1 MNERARMSGINLL
14 PIVTSILAIV
24 MAFVIGGIFLQA
36 NGKDALHAYQIL
48 FERGLVNRDGLTET
62 FKKMA
67 PMLIVSAGLLIA
79 LRASV
84 WNIGIDGQF
93 MVGALLAGVIGAHFA
108 GSVPNPVM
116 WVLAAVAGIVGG
128 LLWAVIPA
136 LLMVKFRLNEIITT
150 LLMNY
155 VAVYVTAWLAKGPFK
170 DQSRVAPETPK
181 IPLVDRLPFIP
192 GTEVHIG
199 LIAGLISVVIVAILF
214 RSTVYGFCLD
224 VVGRNRRA
232 AVHAGL
238 PVGRLTGSALLLSGA
253 FAGLAGAN
261 DVLGI
266 QGVFRANWNPGY
278 GFTAFA
284 LVYLAR
290 LNSLLIIPF
299 AFFFSFLLVGGDS
312 MPRRADVPTYFV
324 GMLEGLMLICFAVAV
339 YLERRWHLL
348 SERGRGRADER
359 IEAGSS
365 SGVASL
371 EGLEG
376 SS

>member
-1 MNERARMSGINLL
+1 MNERARMSSISFL
-14 PIVTSILAIV
+14 PIASSLMAIV
-24 MAFVIGGIFLQA
+24 MAFIIGGIFLEV
-36 NGKDALHAYQIL
+36 NGKDAMEAYRIL
-48 FERGLVNRDGLTET
+48 FERGLVNSDGLTET

-67 PMLIVSAGLLIA
+67 PMLIISSGLLIA

-84 WNIGIDGQF
+84 WNIGLDGQF
-93 MVGALLAGVIGAHFA
+93 MVGALLAGVAGAALA
-108 GSVPNPVM
+108 GSVPNPLM
-116 WVLAAVAGIVGG
+116 WLVAALAGILGG
-128 LLWAVIPA
+128 ALWALVPA
-136 LLMVKFRLNEIITT
+136 LLMVRFGLNEIITT
-150 LLMNY
+150 LMMNY
-155 VAVYVTAWLAKGPFK
+155 VAVNVTAWLVKGPFK
-170 DQSRVAPETPK
+170 DPERVAPQTK
-181 IPLVDRLPFIP
+181 QIPLEDRLPFIP

-199 LIAGLISVVIVAILF
+199 LIVGLICVVLVAILF

-238 PVGRLTGSALLLSGA
+238 PVGRLTGSALVLSGA

-266 QGVFRANWNPGY
+266 QGLFKANWDPGY

-324 GMLEGLMLICFAVAV
+324 EMLEGLMLICFAVAV
-339 YLERRWHLL
+339 YLERRWHVL
-348 SERGRGRADER
+348 SQRLRGRPDDR
-359 IEAGSS
+359 IEPETS
-365 SGVASL
+365 SGVGTL
-371 EGLEG
+371 EGLET

>member
-1 MNERARMSGINLL
+1 M
-14 PIVTSILAIV
+14 AIV

-48 FERGLVNRDGLTET
+48 FERGLLDSDGLTET

-93 MVGALLAGVIGAHFA
+93 MVGALLAGVAGAHLA
-108 GSVPNPVM
+108 GNVPNPVM
-116 WVLAAVAGIVGG
+116 WLVAAIAGIIGG
-128 LLWAVIPA
+128 LLWALIPA
-136 LLMVKFRLNEIITT
+136 LLMVKFSLNEIITT
-150 LLMNY
+150 LMMNY
-155 VAVYVTAWLAKGPFK
+155 VAVNVCAWLVKGPFK
-170 DQSRVAPETPK
+170 DPDRVAPQTK
-181 IPLVDRLPFIP
+181 QIPLDDRLPFIP

-199 LIAGLISVVIVAILF
+199 LIVGLICVVVVAILF
-214 RSTVYGFCLD
+214 RSTVYGFCID
-224 VVGRNRRA
+224 VVGRNRKA
-232 AVHAGL
+232 AIHAGL
-238 PVGRLTGSALLLSGA
+238 PVGRLTGSALVLSGA

-266 QGVFRANWNPGY
+266 QGLFKANWDPGY

-324 GMLEGLMLICFAVAV
+324 EMLEGLMLICFAVAV
-339 YLERRWHLL
+339 YLERRWHV
-348 SERGRGRADER
+348 
-359 IEAGSS
+359 IAGAAARSP
-365 SGVASL
+365 G
-371 EGLEG
+371 
-376 SS
+376 

>member
-1 MNERARMSGINLL
+1 MNERARMSSFSIL
-14 PIVTSILAIV
+14 PIVSSVLAIV
-24 MAFVIGGIFLQA
+24 MAFVIGGIFLEA
-36 NGKDALHAYQIL
+36 NGKDALHAYRIL
-48 FERGLVNRDGLTET
+48 FERGLINRDGLTET

-67 PMLIVSAGLLIA
+67 PMLIVSAGLLIS
-79 LRASV
+79 LRTSV

-93 MVGALLAGVIGAHFA
+93 MVGALLAGVAGAA
-108 GSVPNPVM
+108 VADSVPNPLM
-116 WVLAAVAGIVGG
+116 WVVAALAGIIGG
-128 LLWAVIPA
+128 MLWAVIPA
-136 LLMVKFRLNEIITT
+136 LLMVKFSLNEIITT
-150 LLMNY
+150 LMMNY
-155 VAVYVTAWLAKGPFK
+155 VAVNVCAWLVKGPFK
-170 DQSRVAPETPK
+170 NPDVVAPQTRQ
-181 IPLVDRLPFIP
+181 IPLADRLPFIT

-199 LIAGLISVVIVAILF
+199 LIVGLLCVIVVAILF

-224 VVGRNRRA
+224 VVGRNRKA
-232 AVHAGL
+232 AIHAGL
-238 PVGRLTGSALLLSGA
+238 PVGRLAASALILSGA

-266 QGVFRANWNPGY
+266 QGLFKANWNPGY

-290 LNSLLIIPF
+290 LNSLLLIPF

-324 GMLEGLMLICFAVAV
+324 EMLEGLMLICFAVAV
-339 YLERRWHLL
+339 YLERRWHVISDRL
-348 SERGRGRADER
+348 RGRPDDRVEP
-359 IEAGSS
+359 ETS
-365 SGVASL
+365 SGVGAL

>member
-1 MNERARMSGINLL
+1 MNERARLSGISLL
-14 PIVTSILAIV
+14 PIASSVMAIV
-24 MAFVIGGIFLQA
+24 MAFVIGGIFLEA
-36 NGKDALHAYQIL
+36 NGKDALHAYRIL
-48 FERGLVNRDGLTET
+48 FERGLINSDGLTET

-93 MVGALLAGVIGAHFA
+93 MVGALLAGVAGAHLS

-116 WVLAAVAGIVGG
+116 WLIAAIAGIAGG
-128 LLWAVIPA
+128 LLWAVVPA
-136 LLMVKFRLNEIITT
+136 LLMVKFKLNEIITT

-170 DQSRVAPETPK
+170 DPDRVAPQTPK
-181 IPLVDRLPFIP
+181 IPLEDRLPFIP

-199 LIAGLISVVIVAILF
+199 LIVGLISVVVVAILF

-232 AVHAGL
+232 AIHAGL
-238 PVGRLTGSALLLSGA
+238 PVGRLAGSALLLRGA

-266 QGVFRANWNPGY
+266 QGLFKANWNPGY

-324 GMLEGLMLICFAVAV
+324 EMLEGLMLICFAVAV
-339 YLERRWHLL
+339 YLERRWHVI
-348 SERGRGRADER
+348 SEGLRGRPDDRVEP
-359 IEAGSS
+359 ETS
-365 SGVASL
+365 SGVESL
-371 EGLEG
+371 EGLEA

>member
-1 MNERARMSGINLL
+1 MNERARMSGFSLL
-14 PIVTSILAIV
+14 PIVSSVLAIV
-24 MAFVIGGIFLQA
+24 MAFVIGGIFLEA
-36 NGKDALHAYQIL
+36 NGKDALHAYRIL
-48 FERGLVNRDGLTET
+48 FERGLINGDGLTET

-93 MVGALLAGVIGAHFA
+93 MVGALLAGVAGAAVA
-108 GSVPNPVM
+108 GSVPNPLM
-116 WVLAAVAGIVGG
+116 WLVAAVAGIIGG
-128 LLWAVIPA
+128 LLWALIPA
-136 LLMVKFRLNEIITT
+136 LLMVKFNLNEIITT
-150 LLMNY
+150 LMMNY
-155 VAVYVTAWLAKGPFK
+155 VAVNVCAWLVKGPFQAP
-170 DQSRVAPETPK
+170 DVVAPQTK
-181 IPLVDRLPFIP
+181 QIPLGDRLSFIP

-199 LIAGLISVVIVAILF
+199 LIVGILCVVVVAIIF
-214 RSTVYGFCLD
+214 RSTVYGFCID
-224 VVGRNRRA
+224 VVGRNRKA
-232 AVHAGL
+232 AIHAGL
-238 PVGRLTGSALLLSGA
+238 PVGRLAGSALILSGA

-261 DVLGI
+261 DVLGV
-266 QGVFRANWNPGY
+266 QGLFKANWNPGY

-324 GMLEGLMLICFAVAV
+324 EMLEGLMLICFAVAV
-339 YLERRWHLL
+339 YLERRWHII
-348 SERGRGRADER
+348 SERLRGRPDDRVEPDT
-359 IEAGSS
+359 S
-365 SGVASL
+365 SGVGAL

>member
-1 MNERARMSGINLL
+1 
-14 PIVTSILAIV
+14 
-24 MAFVIGGIFLQA
+24 
-36 NGKDALHAYQIL
+36 
-48 FERGLVNRDGLTET
+48 
-62 FKKMA
+62 
-67 PMLIVSAGLLIA
+67 
-79 LRASV
+79 
-84 WNIGIDGQF
+84 
-93 MVGALLAGVIGAHFA
+93 
-108 GSVPNPVM
+108 
-116 WVLAAVAGIVGG
+116 
-128 LLWAVIPA
+128 
-136 LLMVKFRLNEIITT
+136 MVKFKLNEIITT

-170 DQSRVAPETPK
+170 DPDRVAPQTPK
-181 IPLVDRLPFIP
+181 IPLEDRLPFIP

-199 LIAGLISVVIVAILF
+199 LIVGLISVVVVAILF

-224 VVGRNRRA
+224 VVGRNRHA
-232 AVHAGL
+232 AIHAGL
-238 PVGRLTGSALLLSGA
+238 PVGRLAGSALLLSGA

-266 QGVFRANWNPGY
+266 QGLFKANWNPGY

-324 GMLEGLMLICFAVAV
+324 EMLEGLMLICFAVAV
-339 YLERRWHLL
+339 YLERRWHVI
-348 SERGRGRADER
+348 SEGLRGRPDDRVEP
-359 IEAGSS
+359 ETS
-365 SGVASL
+365 SGVESL
-371 EGLEG
+371 EGLEA

>member
-1 MNERARMSGINLL
+1 MNERARMSSVSIL
-14 PIVTSILAIV
+14 PIASSIMAIL

-36 NGKDALHAYQIL
+36 NGKDALEAYRIL
-48 FERGLVNRDGLTET
+48 FERGLFNSGGLTET

-79 LRASV
+79 LRAGV

-93 MVGALLAGVIGAHFA
+93 MIGALLAGVAGAAVA
-108 GSVPNPVM
+108 GDVPNPLM
-116 WVLAAVAGIVGG
+116 WLVAAAAGIVGG

-136 LLMVKFRLNEIITT
+136 FLMVRFGLNEIITT
-150 LLMNY
+150 LMMNY
-155 VAVYVTAWLAKGPFK
+155 VAVNVTAWLVKGPFK
-170 DQSRVAPETPK
+170 NPEVVAPQTRQ
-181 IPLVDRLPFIP
+181 IPLADRLPFIP

-199 LIAGLISVVIVAILF
+199 LIVGLICVAIVAILF
-214 RSTVYGFCLD
+214 RTTVYGFCLD

-238 PVGRLTGSALLLSGA
+238 PVGRLAGSALLLSGA

-261 DVLGI
+261 DVLGV
-266 QGVFRANWNPGY
+266 QGLFKANWNPGY

-290 LNSLLIIPF
+290 LNSLLLIPF

-324 GMLEGLMLICFAVAV
+324 EMLEGLMLICFAVAV
-339 YLERRWHLL
+339 YLERRWHVI
-348 SERGRGRADER
+348 SERLRGRPDDRVEP
-359 IEAGSS
+359 ESS